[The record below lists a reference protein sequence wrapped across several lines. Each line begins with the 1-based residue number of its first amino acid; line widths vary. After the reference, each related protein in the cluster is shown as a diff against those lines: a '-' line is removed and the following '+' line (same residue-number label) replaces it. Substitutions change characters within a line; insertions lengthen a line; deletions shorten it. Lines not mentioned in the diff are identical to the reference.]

1 MNETI
6 QIFRNEQFG
15 TIRTIE
21 ENGKVLFCGSD
32 IARALGYTNP
42 KKAIADHCRKDGVTF
57 CSLIDS
63 MGREQQAKF
72 ISEGNVYR
80 LITHSKLPAAEK
92 FEKWVFDE
100 VLPEIRKTGSY
111 GEINIEQ
118 VIMQTA
124 TAIVSKVM
132 EQLFPLLS
140 EMCSKRMP
148 KPTGAPK
155 PTANRYVYRQ
165 PSKIE
170 LLPPETKERV
180 DEMLISG
187 NYSCQQ
193 VANFI
198 VNETGN
204 YISTQSVTRY
214 KREKLS
220 VVGSCEQERFF

>member
-32 IARALGYTNP
+32 IARTLGYTNP

-100 VLPEIRKTGSY
+100 VLPSIRKTGGY
-111 GEINIEQ
+111 GNIDINQI
-118 VIMQTA
+118 VAQTA
-124 TAIVSKVM
+124 AAVASEIVKQLAPFFAAQSK
-132 EQLFPLLS
+132 P
-140 EMCSKRMP
+140 KR
-148 KPTGAPK
+148 KPTGIHYPNQ
-155 PTANRYVYRQ
+155 T
-165 PSKIE
+165 PSKID
-170 LLPPETKERV
+170 LLNPEVKERA
-180 DEMLISG
+180 DEMLLSG
-187 NYSCQQ
+187 NYSCRQ

-198 VNETGN
+198 INETGN
-204 YISTQSVTRY
+204 YISVNTVTRY

-220 VVGSCEQERFF
+220 VVGSCEQERFFNRG